1 MSQTQHDAEPP
12 SSPKSQTEALAPPP
26 LLLPAFE
33 PASSS
38 PGLPRP
44 TKRKYDES
52 SCIEAETS
60 KHSPSPLP
68 TSSTNLIHS
77 SSPHRPRTRPAV
89 ERTFSNLS
97 ERVPL
102 GTVPSLELPLDGKPV
117 SLGRSSNA
125 SQHQLSANR
134 LISRVHAKAAY
145 RPADANHEHGFIFVE
160 CLGWNGL
167 KIHCRGSVYELGK
180 GDIFSSDKPQ
190 AELLLDVQDAR
201 VLLRWP
207 PMTIKESMSAFPDEV
222 LEEAGTPRR
231 NAISEQDGIASSPPQ
246 LQGAP
251 ESPVSPSPRARP
263 DLTASSTFL
272 GLPRDSEPDVPA
284 VQVYEDH
291 SCAEDNIQPSSI
303 RRPNPSPPAQVHSS
317 RSSSSLSSVEDFS
330 DREEENDPIVHSFGP
345 FGENLLPRMA
355 SFQAISPERR
365 KEPLKNSVS
374 PKQHQQ
380 HRSRLSP
387 HPHRALRTHPNLSP
401 IRNHVINQL
410 AYSRLH
416 SVPLGT
422 IMSHLPD
429 ALTFGNAINFDLTET
444 CNARDQHESKPTF
457 THADLKDLLEETA
470 CIGEI
475 QREGKDAAGK
485 ALEDEFY
492 YVPELDTD
500 EARKNAV
507 EHSLGKPGLRAVRKQ
522 HKVCRIS

>member
-1 MSQTQHDAEPP
+1 M
-12 SSPKSQTEALAPPP
+12 
-26 LLLPAFE
+26 
-33 PASSS
+33 
-38 PGLPRP
+38 
-44 TKRKYDES
+44 
-52 SCIEAETS
+52 
-60 KHSPSPLP
+60 
-68 TSSTNLIHS
+68 
-77 SSPHRPRTRPAV
+77 

-102 GTVPSLELPLDGKPV
+102 GTVPSFELSLDGKPI

-125 SQHQLSANR
+125 SHHQLSANR
-134 LISRVHAKAAY
+134 LISRVHARAAY
-145 RPADANHEHGFIFVE
+145 RPADASHEYGLIFVE

-207 PMTIKESMSAFPDEV
+207 PVTIKESMSTFPDEV
-222 LEEAGTPRR
+222 LEGPDTPRT
-231 NAISEQDGIASSPPQ
+231 AGISEQDEIASSPPQ

-272 GLPRDSEPDVPA
+272 GLPRDSESNVPA

-291 SCAEDNIQPSSI
+291 SCAEESNIQPSSI
-303 RRPNPSPPAQVHSS
+303 RGHNAPVPAQVHSC
-317 RSSSSLSSVEDFS
+317 RSSSSLSSAEDFS

-380 HRSRLSP
+380 ERSRLSP
-387 HPHRALRTHPNLSP
+387 HPHRAAKPHPNFSP

-416 SVPLGT
+416 SMPLGT

-429 ALTFGNAINFDLTET
+429 ALTFGNAISFDQTELSI
-444 CNARDQHESKPTF
+444 ARDEQDSKPTF

-470 CIGEI
+470 CVGEI

-522 HKVCRIS
+522 HKVCQVL